1 MNGTDPGAAQTA
13 SRAHDATPG
22 TPSLSVVA
30 SVGTYHHPFDR
41 FVDWLQPWTDQHHA
55 DVVFQ
60 HGSTRPIEG
69 AANHTMLAPQD
80 LLEHYR
86 RADVVVLQGGAGGV
100 MDARRAGRIPIV
112 VPRVPVGDEVVDDH
126 QVVLSR
132 RLAEMG
138 LVHVAESREQLHA
151 LLDGVADGSVPTRT
165 GTVEPTAGVKAAVS
179 LLSDLPEA
187 RRDDEGRTRLGAT
200 RSSRGPAGEEFLAA
214 REQLRRRSAVR
225 VVTDAVR
232 HGVLGYA
239 LALLV
244 ALVLSTRLGLE
255 PLTGRVVVGSVLA
268 WLVYSWFAQPAADR
282 ATSIKPVVRY
292 LWVVGAAL
300 VGGLLLGVD
309 NTADL
314 RGGLLVA
321 LSAAVTF
328 VGYGVVHR
336 VLRSRTPTVLVGEE
350 RTVRRLTERWSGR
363 RDVSVVAS
371 CVWRGDAESVPLGSP
386 GSLSRIVPDVLATV
400 GRHRARSVVIAS
412 DRALSTPALRHLAWA
427 LQRADVECLVLAD
440 MEDHVEYLR
449 PRIVADQ
456 LALTMRPPNEH
467 LVSVAVKS
475 VVDRGAALLGL
486 VVLSPLLIAIA
497 VAVRFSSPGPVI
509 FRQQRTGRDG
519 RLFTMLKFRTMVVDA
534 EERLAELVVRN
545 EGAGPLFKLDDD
557 PRVTR
562 VGRLLR
568 RTSLDELPQLVN
580 VLIGDMSLV
589 GPRPALPRETA
600 QYSQWVWRRLHVR
613 PGLTGLWQVSG
624 RSQLSWE
631 ESIRL
636 DLQYV
641 NTWSLRLD
649 AKILLRTV
657 RAVLARDGAL

>member
-13 SRAHDATPG
+13 SRTDDATPG
-22 TPSLSVVA
+22 PSSLSVVA

-41 FVDWLQPWTDQHHA
+41 FVDWLQPWTDDHHA

-60 HGSTRPIEG
+60 HGSTRPIDG

-239 LALLV
+239 LALVV

-255 PLTGRVVVGSVLA
+255 PVTGRVVVGSVLA

-350 RTVRRLTERWSGR
+350 HTVRRLTERWSGR

-486 VVLSPLLIAIA
+486 VVLSPLLVAIA

>member
-13 SRAHDATPG
+13 SREHDASSG

-41 FVDWLQPWTDQHHA
+41 FVDWLEPWTDEHHA

-60 HGSTRPIEG
+60 HGSTRPIDG
-69 AANHTMLAPQD
+69 ATNHTMLAPQD

-239 LALLV
+239 LALVV

-486 VVLSPLLIAIA
+486 VVLSPLLVAIA